1 MSTPYE
7 ISGQS
12 YVGENLKRGSDRIF
26 HSFNSASASN
36 TPWEFFEAN
45 EALVDEACLLAKEAF
60 KSLQQTS
67 DQKRALFLR
76 AIADEIEAWGDNL
89 LAVFCMESSLPL
101 SRARVERA
109 RTCHQLRSMADWI
122 VTSKHAEAVI
132 ETSNNGDRPDL
143 RKMMVPIGPIVV
155 FGASNF
161 PLAYS
166 TAGGDTASALA
177 AGCPVIVKSHPMHA
191 ATGEMVASSIIRAA
205 RATGMP
211 NGVFSNLNASCYE
224 VGKALVLHEAIAG
237 VGFTGS
243 LGGGRALFDLAA
255 SRSKPI
261 PVFAEMGSTNPVVFF
276 EGALNDEAVRQMWVE
291 KMADSMSAGVGQFCT
306 NPGLIF
312 AVDSESLT
320 AFIYALSER
329 LNSVHAGNMLHPDIF
344 KKFNQGVT
352 DFTAQPSV
360 VEHTNAFSGTNFSAS
375 SRVLEVSG
383 SVFCD
388 NPNLHH
394 EVFGPMSLVVRCA
407 DVEQLEEVVASLGGQ
422 LTGAVMGTTSDFETH
437 KDVVEALKQRVGRL
451 IYNGVPTGVEVNSA
465 MQHGGPYPASTDAR
479 FTAVG
484 VQSIKRW
491 QRPISFQNCPQHL
504 LPEVLRNEN
513 PNGVMRLVNGEF
525 SSRHI
530 E

>member
-1 MSTPYE
+1 MWDAYGIT
-7 ISGQS
+7 GQS
-12 YVGENLKRGSDRIF
+12 YVGENLKRGADRVF
-26 HSFNSASASN
+26 HSFNSASGVSN
-36 TPWEFFEAN
+36 PWSFFEADN
-45 EALVDEACLLAKEAF
+45 DLVDEACTLAKEAF
-60 KSLQQTS
+60 KTFQQTS
-67 DQKRALFLR
+67 YEARAIFLR
-76 AIADEIEAWGDNL
+76 AIADEMEALGDDL
-89 LAVFCMESSLPL
+89 LEVFCLESSLTM

-109 RTCHQLRSMADWI
+109 RTLHQLRSMADWI
-122 VTSKHAEAVI
+122 ESANHCEAII
-132 ETSNNGDRPDL
+132 ETSQGGIRPDL

-191 ATGEMVASSIIRAA
+191 ATGELVARSIIRAA

-211 NGVFSNLNASCYE
+211 NGVFSNLNASGYE
-224 VGKALVLHEAIAG
+224 VGKALVLHDTVEG

-243 LGGGRALFDLAA
+243 LGGGRALFNLAA
-255 SRSKPI
+255 GRLRPI

-276 EGALNDEAVRQMWVE
+276 DGALNDDAIRNEWVE
-291 KMADSMSAGVGQFCT
+291 KMAASMAAGVGQFCT

-312 AVDSESLT
+312 AVDSDSLT
-320 AFIYALSER
+320 AFVHALSEQ
-329 LNSVHAGNMLHPDIF
+329 LNSVQAGDMLHPDIF
-344 KKFNQGVT
+344 NKFNQGVT
-352 DFTAQPSV
+352 DFVGQPGV
-360 VEHTNAFSGTNFSAS
+360 IEHTKGSQTGGFAAS
-375 SRVLEVSG
+375 SRILVVSG
-383 SVFCD
+383 SDFCN

-422 LTGAVMGTTSDFETH
+422 LTGAVMGTISDFETH

>member
-1 MSTPYE
+1 MWDAYGIT
-7 ISGQS
+7 GQS
-12 YVGENLKRGSDRIF
+12 YVGENLKRGSDRVF
-26 HSFNSASASN
+26 HSFNSASGVSN
-36 TPWEFFEAN
+36 PWSFFEADN
-45 EALVDEACLLAKEAF
+45 DLVVEACTLAKEAF
-60 KSLQQTS
+60 KTFQQTS
-67 DQKRALFLR
+67 YEARAIFLR
-76 AIADEIEAWGDNL
+76 AIADEIDALGDDL
-89 LAVFCMESSLPL
+89 LEVFCLESSLTM

-109 RTCHQLRSMADWI
+109 RTLQQLRSMADWI
-122 VTSKHAEAVI
+122 ESANHCEAII
-132 ETSNNGDRPDL
+132 ETSQGGIRPDL

-191 ATGEMVASSIIRAA
+191 GTGELVARSIIRAA

-211 NGVFSNLNASCYE
+211 NGVFSNLNASGYE

-255 SRSKPI
+255 SRPKPI
-261 PVFAEMGSTNPVVFF
+261 PVFAEMGSANPVVFF
-276 EGALNDEAVRQMWVE
+276 EGALNDEDVRQMWVE

-320 AFIYALSER
+320 AFIHALSER

-344 KKFNQGVT
+344 NKFNQGVT
-352 DFTAQPSV
+352 DFVGQPGV
-360 VEHTNAFSGTNFSAS
+360 IEHTKGSQVGGFAAS
-375 SRVLEVSG
+375 SRILEVSG
-383 SVFCD
+383 SDFRD

-394 EVFGPMSLVVRCA
+394 EVFGPLSLVVRCA
-407 DVEQLEEVVASLGGQ
+407 DVEQLEAVLASLGGQ
-422 LTGAVMGTTSDFETH
+422 LTSAVMGAVSDFKEHTAII
-437 KDVVEALKQRVGRL
+437 ELLKARVGRL
-451 IYNGVPTGVEVNSA
+451 IYNGVPTGVEVNAA
-465 MQHGGPYPASTDAR
+465 MQHGGPYPATTDQR

-484 VQSIKRW
+484 VMSIKRW
-491 QRPISFQNCPQHL
+491 LRPVSFQNCPDEL
-504 LPEVLRNEN
+504 LPEVLQNHN
-513 PNGVMRLVNGEF
+513 HFGVLRLVNGEF
-525 SSRHI
+525 TLNHLD
-530 E
+530 